1 MILAAAVAMSIAM
14 SPVIAISVDQVSPSV
29 GTVQRHLTAQQKS
42 AVLRRFIR
50 QATECVVRTVAADP
64 RLAQSTASGDVTP
77 LIVDSMTTCV
87 DDVRAMIDAH
97 DRLYGEGSGEA
108 FFMGPYL
115 DLLPATVSKAVR

>member
-1 MILAAAVAMSIAM
+1 MILAAVVALSIAM
-14 SPVIAISVDQVSPSV
+14 SPVVTVSVEQSAPSV
-29 GTVQRHLTAQQKS
+29 RTVQPHLSAQQKS

-50 QATECVVRTVAADP
+50 SATECVVRTVAADP
-64 RLAQSTASGDVTP
+64 RLAQSAKSGDVTP
-77 LIVDSMTTCV
+77 LIVDSMSECV

-115 DLLPATVSKAVR
+115 DLLPATVTKAVR

>member
-14 SPVIAISVDQVSPSV
+14 SPVVTISVDQITPT
-29 GTVQRHLTAQQKS
+29 GRTVQPHLTAQQKS

-50 QATECVVRTVAADP
+50 SATECVGRSVAADP
-64 RLAQSTASGDVTP
+64 RLAQSANSGDVTP
-77 LIVDSMTTCV
+77 LIVDSMGACV

>member
-14 SPVIAISVDQVSPSV
+14 SPVVTVSVDQVSPSG
-29 GTVQRHLTAQQKS
+29 GTVHRHLTAQQKS

-50 QATECVVRTVAADP
+50 SATECVVRTVAADP
-64 RLAQSTASGDVTP
+64 RLAQSTAAGDVTP
-77 LIVDSMTTCV
+77 LIVDSMSTCV

-108 FFMGPYL
+108 FF
-115 DLLPATVSKAVR
+115 